1 MSNGSGLSFDEEEI
15 NKSMTSDQYNEARE
29 NVNEEVNALVGKFQ
43 AERGEN
49 FQSHPSV
56 LELMMESAV
65 NGVQK

>member
-1 MSNGSGLSFDEEEI
+1 MSKDSGFSFDEEEL

-29 NVNEEVNALVGKFQ
+29 NVNEEVNALVSKFQ

-49 FQSHPSV
+49 FESHSSV